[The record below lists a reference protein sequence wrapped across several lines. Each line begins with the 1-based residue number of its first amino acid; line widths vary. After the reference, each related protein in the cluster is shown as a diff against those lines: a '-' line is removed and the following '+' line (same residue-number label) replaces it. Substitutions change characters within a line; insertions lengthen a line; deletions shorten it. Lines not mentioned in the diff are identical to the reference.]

1 MSLKYATSD
10 ALGKMH
16 DRKSRSSNHKQAQ
29 PPEGRMHPQ
38 SAGVI
43 FMCDKQ

>member
-29 PPEGRMHPQ
+29 PPEGRMHPV
-38 SAGVI
+38 GGRDIYV
-43 FMCDKQ
+43 